1 MIVLDDRGDSWIV
14 LPGDPGYAAAR
25 ACLQARISK
34 PVLPVSLL
42 LGGQPHVPLRIGSP
56 PTGEAFLRWCTLRDC
71 LVATGIDYVL

>member
-1 MIVLDDRGDSWIV
+1 MIVLDDCGDAWLV
-14 LPGDPGYAAAR
+14 LRGDPGYDAAR
-25 ACLQARISK
+25 SCAAVGISA

-42 LGGQPHVPLRIGSP
+42 LWGQPSVPVQIGPP